1 MKNINLIFYLLL
13 FHLSAIRLSA
23 QDAKTALND
32 LEKYITSKEWRI
44 KSLEVKDDVFY
55 FHFND
60 DFTSF
65 PILEADEQ
73 VTQIDNGIKIHCKN
87 DEKCVNW
94 FNMYVTSYKLESD
107 YYEPVKLASLFN
119 KFLKAYRDE
128 KNEITKPLPE
138 KPVATKLYNKFDKV
152 KVTAINMNND
162 WNPKKIYDAT
172 EVLNKTFIL
181 LENTPPN
188 KYGTYRCNFLG
199 KNGKLLYLEDVNLEP
214 SSESAVSDIAFNTQ
228 QYPTI
233 TTTSDIYLPKGT
245 HVLVYFMD
253 VPSVTKISEETAKTI
268 LGKPGVL
275 NKDILKSALYDE
287 YASYT
292 VDITLDGTGK
302 QFTIN
307 SAKCIALQSIE
318 YKKPQA
324 TASAKN
330 FNSSGTS
337 FNEALSAEMK
347 ELKAAYAKLNEEES
361 KHLKYTTVANSPNT
375 CSFMDS
381 LLIDYPNDFNNSF
394 IQQYNLFATQLYG
407 KPVLYD
413 FGVCRFHLKDVDIDD
428 ISPNYT
434 SNRKQYTAYML
445 QGNTSMEVAKKK
457 YVELREALLGCDLP
471 YGNYQLEEN
480 KEQTTFIIRNP
491 TKINP
496 GYSEKY
502 KNLYIMVRLLNR
514 NEVPDLVKNS
524 YEKYAQ
530 SIFIYIEIN

>member
-1 MKNINLIFYLLL
+1 MNKYIFSFCIMLIF
-13 FHLSAIRLSA
+13 SATQLSA

-44 KSLEVKDDVFY
+44 KSLEVKDDIFY
-55 FHFND
+55 FHFNE

-65 PILEADEQ
+65 PILEADDQ
-73 VTQIDNGIKIHCKN
+73 VTQIDRGIKIHCKN

-128 KNEITKPLPE
+128 KNGISKPLPE
-138 KPVATKLYNKFDKV
+138 KPIATKVYNRFDKV

-162 WNPKKIYDAT
+162 WNPKKINDAN

-214 SSESAVSDIAFNTQ
+214 SSEVSVSDIAFNTQ

-245 HVLVYFMD
+245 HVLVYFMGI
-253 VPSVTKISEETAKTI
+253 PSVTNISEETTKTI

-302 QFTIN
+302 QFSIN
-307 SAKCIALQSIE
+307 SAKCIALQPIV
-318 YKKPQA
+318 YKKPQP
-324 TASAKN
+324 TTSTN
-330 FNSSGTS
+330 NYNSSSAS
-337 FNEALSAEMK
+337 FKQALSDEIK
-347 ELKAAYAKLNEEES
+347 DLKVAYAKLNEES
-361 KHLKYTTVANSPNT
+361 KNLKYTTVSSSPNI

-381 LLIDYPNDFNNSF
+381 LLIDYPNNFDNSY
-394 IQQYNLFATQLYG
+394 IQQYNLFATQLYD

-413 FGVCRFHLKDVDIDD
+413 FGVCRFHLKDVDVDD
-428 ISPNYT
+428 ISPNYVKD
-434 SNRKQYTAYML
+434 RKQYTAYML

-457 YVELREALLGCDLP
+457 YIEIREALLSCDLP

-480 KEQTTFIIRNP
+480 KEETTFIIRNP

-502 KNLYIMVRLLNR
+502 KNMYIMVRLINR
-514 NEVPDLVKNS
+514 NEVPELVKNS
-524 YEKYAQ
+524 YEKYGQ
-530 SIFIYIEIN
+530 SIFIYIEIL